1 MDDDGPPPLE
11 EMIDQ
16 LNFQASLT
24 GKPAFRASPAA
35 PSTAPAPAPPATPST
50 APASAPAST
59 AESEAKPQPATKATP
74 AASSSS
80 SSKPFGFKKGFLL
93 SGSSAKASTTSTA
106 AKPSPPAVPATTEE
120 AIPVIR
126 AKPDAQ
132 KPGVLPEVQTR
143 LQEAE
148 DFVNRTSAFF
158 EPASWLFLR
167 SHNCS
172 LPGSQWLN
180 EDLLTKLQSKPH
192 LLKRFADPTFMAA
205 IGEFQT
211 NPQQAMHKYK
221 DSAEIVSFMQ
231 EISSVLGD
239 HFAALGSTPTPPSS
253 SSSSTTIT
261 ARGAGNAA
269 PAAEPDVEAIL
280 SRPQVRETMQDPE
293 VVAFIQRLR
302 QARTVAEQKQLTQE
316 AAGRPSLIPKLRI
329 LVNAGLLQMQID

>member
-148 DFVNRTSAFF
+148 DFVNRT
-158 EPASWLFLR
+158 R
-167 SHNCS
+167 
-172 LPGSQWLN
+172 SQWLN